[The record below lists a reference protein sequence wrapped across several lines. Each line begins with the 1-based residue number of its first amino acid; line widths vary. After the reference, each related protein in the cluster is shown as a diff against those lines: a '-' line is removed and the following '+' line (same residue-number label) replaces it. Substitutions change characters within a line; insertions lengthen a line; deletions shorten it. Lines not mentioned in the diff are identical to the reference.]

1 MPKVG
6 KTNQKKKKPVLQ
18 ILARVR
24 KEAEKAN
31 GRKESRKERGRK
43 AIRKDQMPIILLR
56 PRQDLRVQNTLL
68 SSGRPGIM
76 RSFWALLCRQDQT
89 GRAHTF
95 ALKQKI
101 LSRMYIRLTGVWMH
115 GNGSKS
121 SFPSKCMPIQHSP
134 SWT

>member
-1 MPKVG
+1 MVG
-6 KTNQKKKKPVLQ
+6 KTNNMKKKKPVLQ
-18 ILARVR
+18 TLPRVR
-24 KEAEKAN
+24 KEEKAN
-31 GRKESRKERGRK
+31 VKKDRRKERGRK
-43 AIRKDQMPIILLR
+43 AIRTRKDQMPTILLR

-89 GRAHTF
+89 GRAHI
-95 ALKQKI
+95 LPKKQKI
-101 LSRMYIRLTGVWMH
+101 LSRMYIRLTGVWMR

-121 SFPSKCMPIQHSP
+121 SFPSKCMTTQHSP